1 MYGKMVSEIGK
12 YATAEDNIRVYKI
25 VGKGQVL
32 NFGKEMEVT
41 NEDIIIIWKYPLKKS
56 YIRIIINKRTK
67 YYYLPRIMTE
77 TLKWLGM
84 EHLIN
89 EKTVDNEYVNSK
101 QTVCPA
107 CEGFSLVKSS
117 NVRGRIKRKKPD
129 IAGNNHDVHLCRK

>member
-1 MYGKMVSEIGK
+1 
-12 YATAEDNIRVYKI
+12 
-25 VGKGQVL
+25 
-32 NFGKEMEVT
+32 
-41 NEDIIIIWKYPLKKS
+41 
-56 YIRIIINKRTK
+56 
-67 YYYLPRIMTE
+67 
-77 TLKWLGM
+77 M

-129 IAGNNHDVHLCRK
+129 IAGNNSDSAATRFACLALKEKSPT

>member
-1 MYGKMVSEIGK
+1 
-12 YATAEDNIRVYKI
+12 
-25 VGKGQVL
+25 
-32 NFGKEMEVT
+32 
-41 NEDIIIIWKYPLKKS
+41 
-56 YIRIIINKRTK
+56 
-67 YYYLPRIMTE
+67 
-77 TLKWLGM
+77 M

-129 IAGNNHDVHLCRK
+129 IAGNNYPSLFPMKLLIDRFCLLLKYFAYSLKNI